1 MRAVETVPDQPPVD
15 LAYRRRVSL
24 LASLRALFDA
34 REMIATLTER
44 ELRVRYKQA
53 VLGIAW
59 ALLQPVTLAITF
71 TFFVARTISDA
82 DLGNR
87 NVPYALFA
95 VVGLIPW
102 TFFAAAVGQGSM
114 SLLANLQL
122 VNKISCPREVFP
134 LSLVGVAAVDA
145 AVSLIAVVALFVAKE
160 TAPYGLGLAWA
171 PVLILIE
178 LCFTAGVTLM
188 ISALV
193 VHLRDIR
200 HVIPVILQMGILATP
215 VIWSYEKL
223 SHRVQIVYG
232 VVNPLGPVI
241 DAWRNT
247 VLYGTAPRMWTLL
260 PAAAAALAYLL
271 VGFRIFKRLEAS
283 FADLL

>member
-1 MRAVETVPDQPPVD
+1 MF
-15 LAYRRRVSL
+15 RRRVSL
-24 LASLRALFDA
+24 FGSLWALFHA
-34 REMIATLTER
+34 REMVFTLTER

-53 VLGIAW
+53 ILGVAW
-59 ALLQPVTLAITF
+59 ALLQPVTLAVTF
-71 TFFVARTISDA
+71 TFFVAHTVSNA

-87 NVPYALFA
+87 DVPYALFA

-102 TFFAAAVGQGSM
+102 TFFAAAVGQGCT
-114 SLLANLQL
+114 SLLLNLQL

-134 LSLVGVAAVDA
+134 LSIVGVAGVDA
-145 AVSLIAVVALFVAKE
+145 CVSLVAVALLFVVKQ
-160 TAPYGLGLAWA
+160 TTPSGLGLVWS

-188 ISALV
+188 LAGLI

-200 HVIPVILQMGILATP
+200 HVVPVILQMGILATP

-223 SHRVQIVYG
+223 SHQVQVVYG

-247 VLYGTAPRMWTLL
+247 LLYGQAPEMSTLI
-260 PAAAAALAYLL
+260 PAGIASVIYLL
-271 VGFRIFKRLEAS
+271 VGFRVFKWLEAS

>member
-1 MRAVETVPDQPPVD
+1 MRALETVPDQPPGD
-15 LAYRRRVSL
+15 LMFRRRVSL
-24 LASLRALFDA
+24 LGSIWALIGA
-34 REMIATLTER
+34 REMVATLTER

-53 VLGIAW
+53 ILGVAW

-71 TFFVARTISDA
+71 TFFVARTVTDA
-82 DLGNR
+82 NLGNR
-87 NVPYALFA
+87 GVPYALFA

-102 TFFAAAVGQGSM
+102 TFFAAAVGQGST

-122 VNKISCPREVFP
+122 VNKIACPREVFP

-145 AVSLIAVVALFVAKE
+145 CVSLLAVVALFVAKQ
-160 TAPYGLGLAWA
+160 TAPSGLGLVWA

-188 ISALV
+188 LSALV

-200 HVIPVILQMGILATP
+200 HVVPVVLQMGILATP
-215 VIWSYEKL
+215 VIWSYDNL
-223 SHRVQIVYG
+223 SHDVQVVYG
-232 VVNPLGPVI
+232 IVNPLGPVI
-241 DAWRNT
+241 DAWRDT
-247 VLYGTAPRMWTLL
+247 LLYGAAPNLSTLV
-260 PAAAAALAYLL
+260 PAGIASVVYLL
-271 VGFRIFKRLEAS
+271 IGFRVFKRLEAS

>member
-1 MRAVETVPDQPPVD
+1 MRAVETVPDQPPAD
-15 LAYRRRVSL
+15 LVYRRRVSL
-24 LASLRALFDA
+24 LESLSALFGA

-59 ALLQPVTLAITF
+59 ALLQPVTLAVTF

-82 DLGNR
+82 DLGSR

-114 SLLANLQL
+114 SLLSNLQL
-122 VNKISCPREVFP
+122 VNKIACPREVFP

-145 AVSLIAVVALFVAKE
+145 VVSLLAVVVLFAAKQ
-160 TAPYGLGLAWA
+160 TTPSALGLVWA
-171 PVLILIE
+171 PVLILVE
-178 LCFTAGVTLM
+178 VCFTAGVTLM

-200 HVIPVILQMGILATP
+200 HVVPVVLQMGILATP
-215 VIWSYEKL
+215 VIWSFENL
-223 SHRVQIVYG
+223 TRRVRLVYG

-241 DAWRNT
+241 DAWRDT
-247 VLYGTAPRMWTLL
+247 LLYGTRPDMSTLL
-260 PAAAAALAYLL
+260 PAAVAALVYLL
-271 VGFRIFKRLEAS
+271 VGFRVFKRLEAS